1 MIIARRFIVKGDV
14 QGVGFRYFTL
24 RAARSLGIVGRV
36 RNLPDGSVEA
46 IAEGPAGAID
56 NFMRELAR
64 GPSHSHVSSVDETEL
79 PATGSYKDFDV
90 SY

>member
-14 QGVGFRYFTL
+14 QGVGYRYFAL
-24 RAARSLGIVGRV
+24 RAARSLGVVGRV

-46 IAEGPAGAID
+46 IAEGSAGAVD
-56 NFMRELAR
+56 SFMRELAR
-64 GPSHSHVSSVDETEL
+64 GPSHSHVSSIDEIEI
-79 PATGSYKDFDV
+79 PATRSYNDFDV

>member
-14 QGVGFRYFTL
+14 QGVGFRYFAL
-24 RAARSLGIVGRV
+24 RAARGLGVAGIV

-46 IAEGPAGAID
+46 IAEGPADAISS
-56 NFMRELAR
+56 FKRELAR
-64 GPSHSHVSSVDETEL
+64 GPSHSQVSSVDETEI
-79 PATGSYKDFDV
+79 PATGSHKGFDV